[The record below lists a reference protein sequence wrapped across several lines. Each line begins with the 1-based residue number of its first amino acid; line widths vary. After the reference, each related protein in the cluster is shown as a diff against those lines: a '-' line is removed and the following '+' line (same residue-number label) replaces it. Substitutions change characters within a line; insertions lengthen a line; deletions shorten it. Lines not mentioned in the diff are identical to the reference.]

1 MNFSKEDPI
10 AIMFI
15 VLSILI
21 CIPPII
27 FAYYTFYSKKENYT
41 VTEIPNF
48 LTHEECDKLIQIAST
63 QLIPSKVYTE
73 NSDDV
78 LENHRTSEQCWL
90 TNENHD
96 IVNKISTLTSRICNK
111 PIENQELLQVVKYPT
126 GGFFNP
132 HYDACI
138 GNPEFCKRMNGS
150 SGPRYGTLLIYLND
164 DFTGGETVFP
174 NFNKTVKPEKGK
186 AVFFYTTNK
195 NGTILNESLHAGNPI
210 TSGNKWICNKWTRI
224 NKYDTI

>member
-111 PIENQELLQVVKYPT
+111 PIEKDCFT
-126 GGFFNP
+126 FFRFDGFINIRKNSFA
-132 HYDACI
+132 ACKI
-138 GNPEFCKRMNGS
+138 
-150 SGPRYGTLLIYLND
+150 I
-164 DFTGGETVFP
+164 
-174 NFNKTVKPEKGK
+174 
-186 AVFFYTTNK
+186 
-195 NGTILNESLHAGNPI
+195 I
-210 TSGNKWICNKWTRI
+210 
-224 NKYDTI
+224 